1 MKNKKL
7 FGLLW
12 MFFLVATLP
21 ACHND
26 DDGKIIDTPEFSA
39 KELEVPLGGTGITE
53 VLANDEV
60 ILQNWRM
67 NMLRRNRT

>member
-1 MKNKKL
+1 MNLKKQHMKNKKL

-26 DDGKIIDTPEFSA
+26 DDGK
-39 KELEVPLGGTGITE
+39 
-53 VLANDEV
+53 
-60 ILQNWRM
+60 
-67 NMLRRNRT
+67 